1 MNLFLP
7 SGKDMMSSFWFNLV
21 FVADSHIA
29 GNYKCLGHVCLQRR
43 SASWNLLLFT
53 LVSMLTDQCIKRH
66 IIEVWNV
73 TDIFLHGAEV
83 LRKNRN
89 SSVESHV
96 KQHYSSHCRICHNH
110 LSHSECRKKNHYL
123 KHCLLQSLKACSG
136 RATVLQQQCYLCGH
150 CMCKLQKFSN
160 IAIMY
165 RQTQAVCLRL
175 KSSLLFQVLN
185 TLSLLSNTYFLQ
197 LTDFLTHCSL

>member
-1 MNLFLP
+1 MTLLLL
-7 SGKDMMSSFWFNLV
+7 SGKDMTSSFWFNLV

-53 LVSMLTDQCIKRH
+53 LVSMLTDQSMKRH

-83 LRKNRN
+83 LSENRN
-89 SSVESHV
+89 SSVENHV
-96 KQHYSSHCRICHNH
+96 KQHYSSHYRICHSL
-110 LSHSECRKKNHYL
+110 LSLNIGKKIYL
-123 KHCLLQSLKACSG
+123 KHCLLQSLKACPG
-136 RATVLQQQCYLCGH
+136 RAAVLLQQCCLCGH
-150 CMCKLQKFSN
+150 CMNELQKFSN

-165 RQTQAVCLRL
+165 RQIQA
-175 KSSLLFQVLN
+175 
-185 TLSLLSNTYFLQ
+185 LSQ
-197 LTDFLTHCSL
+197 A